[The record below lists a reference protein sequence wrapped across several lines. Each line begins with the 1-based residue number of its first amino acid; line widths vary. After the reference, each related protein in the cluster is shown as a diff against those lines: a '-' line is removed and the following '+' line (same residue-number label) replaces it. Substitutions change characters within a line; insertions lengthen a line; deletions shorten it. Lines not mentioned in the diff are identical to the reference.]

1 MGAPDGEQE
10 GRCTATFVSPKKRAV
25 NEAAALACPAFCS
38 SLSRNHLI

>member
-1 MGAPDGEQE
+1 MVEQE
-10 GRCTATFVSPKKRAV
+10 GRCSTATFVSPKKRAV